1 MKIMTVFGTRP
12 EAIKMFPV
20 IHALRRHGG
29 IDVRVCVTAQHREML
44 DQVLHIA
51 RIIPDIDLD
60 VMRANQTLDALLA
73 RLVTELGETFDA
85 ERPDRILV
93 HGDTLTTMA
102 ATLAAYFR
110 KIPVGHVEAGL
121 RSGNIYHP
129 WPEEVNRKVTG
140 AVADLHFAPTDTAAA
155 ALRAENVA
163 ADRIHVTGNTVI
175 DALLATKARI
185 DEEPALAA
193 GLDPLIARFAGKR
206 IIAVTSHRRE
216 NFGDGMRAI
225 AEAIAAIAARSDV
238 AVVFPVHPNPHVRS
252 AMEPILG
259 TLANV
264 ALIDPLDYP
273 HFVRLLAEC
282 DLVLT
287 DSGGVQ
293 EEAPS
298 LGKPVLVMRQTTE
311 RPEGVA
317 AGTARLVGTD
327 RDHIVSEI
335 FSLLDDGAAY
345 NAMARAHNPF
355 GDGTAGVQIAEIVAR
370 AVEIEQKVAPVGL
383 DRPFALPVD

>member
-1 MKIMTVFGTRP
+1 MKVMTVFGTRP

-20 IHALRRHGG
+20 VHALRRQPD
-29 IDVRVCVTAQHREML
+29 IDVRVCVTAQHRAML
-44 DQVLHIA
+44 DQVLDIA
-51 RIIPDIDLD
+51 RIVPDIDLD
-60 VMRANQTLDALLA
+60 VMEPNQTLDGLLA
-73 RLVTELGETFDA
+73 RLVTGLGETFDA
-85 ERPDRILV
+85 EKPDRILV

-102 ATLAAYFR
+102 ATLSAYFR

-140 AVADLHFAPTDTAAA
+140 AVADLHFAPTETAAA

-163 ADRIHVTGNTVI
+163 ADRIHITGNTVI

-185 DEEPALAA
+185 DMEPTLAA
-193 GLDPLIARFAGKR
+193 GLDPLGRRFAGKR
-206 IIAVTSHRRE
+206 IVAVTSHRRE
-216 NFGDGMRAI
+216 NFGEGMAAI
-225 AEAIAAIAARSDV
+225 AEAIAAIAARPDV
-238 AVVFPVHPNPHVRS
+238 AIVFPVHPNPQVRS

-259 TLANV
+259 NLANV

-273 HFVRLLAEC
+273 HFVRLLCISE
-282 DLVLT
+282 LVLT

-298 LGKPVLVMRQTTE
+298 LGKPVLVMRETTE
-311 RPEGVA
+311 RPEGIA

-327 RDHIVSEI
+327 RDRIVTEI
-335 FSLLDDGAAY
+335 FSLLDDEDAY
-345 NAMARAHNPF
+345 AAMARAHNPF
-355 GDGTAGVQIAEIVAR
+355 GDGSAGTQIAEIVAR
-370 AVEIEQKVAPVGL
+370 AG
-383 DRPFALPVD
+383 